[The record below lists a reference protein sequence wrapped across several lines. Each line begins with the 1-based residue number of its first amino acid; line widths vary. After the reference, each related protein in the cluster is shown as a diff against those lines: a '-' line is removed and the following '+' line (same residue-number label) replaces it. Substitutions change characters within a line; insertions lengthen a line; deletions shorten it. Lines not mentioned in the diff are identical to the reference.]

1 MLQHKLLGCCSNAA
15 NFVEVVVAY
24 AASEIIADAIVAE
37 VTVDAAANVT
47 AYINDV
53 LFPLRK
59 RFRLRMMF
67 PLRKRF
73 CLGNDVAAAEAT
85 WML

>member
-1 MLQHKLLGCCSNAA
+1 VLVNCREYFFFDGRSSCSVTAD
-15 NFVEVVVAY
+15 VA
-24 AASEIIADAIVAE
+24 D
-37 VTVDAAANVT
+37 DVT
-47 AYINDV
+47 AYVNDV
-53 LFPLRK
+53 LFPFRK

-67 PLRKRF
+67 SLRKRF

>member
-1 MLQHKLLGCCSNAA
+1 MLIHCERDLDD
-15 NFVEVVVAY
+15 FVADNGVAT
-24 AASEIIADAIVAE
+24 DAIVAE
-37 VTVDAAANVT
+37 VTADAADDVT
-47 AYINDV
+47 TYISDV
-53 LFPLRK
+53 SFPLRK
-59 RFRLRMMF
+59 RFRLRMIF

>member
-1 MLQHKLLGCCSNAA
+1 MMMLVHRGC
-15 NFVEVVVAY
+15 ERDLDDVVAD
-24 AASEIIADAIVAE
+24 AGVAADAIVAE
-37 VTVDAAANVT
+37 VTADAADDVT
-47 AYINDV
+47 AYVNDV

-73 CLGNDVAAAEAT
+73 RLGRE
-85 WML
+85 

>member
-1 MLQHKLLGCCSNAA
+1 MLFHCKRDLDD
-15 NFVEVVVAY
+15 VVTDAGVA
-24 AASEIIADAIVAE
+24 ADAIVAE
-37 VTVDAAANVT
+37 VMPDTDDDVT
-47 AYINDV
+47 TYINDV

-73 CLGNDVAAAEAT
+73 RLGNDVAMAEVT

>member
-1 MLQHKLLGCCSNAA
+1 MLIHCERDFND
-15 NFVEVVVAY
+15 VVAD
-24 AASEIIADAIVAE
+24 AGVAADAIVAE
-37 VTVDAAANVT
+37 VTVDAAADVT

-73 CLGNDVAAAEAT
+73 RLGNDVAAAEAT

>member
-1 MLQHKLLGCCSNAA
+1 MLVHCERDLDD
-15 NFVEVVVAY
+15 FVVDNDVA
-24 AASEIIADAIVAE
+24 ADAIVAE
-37 VTVDAAANVT
+37 VTADAADDVI
-47 AYINDV
+47 AYVNDV